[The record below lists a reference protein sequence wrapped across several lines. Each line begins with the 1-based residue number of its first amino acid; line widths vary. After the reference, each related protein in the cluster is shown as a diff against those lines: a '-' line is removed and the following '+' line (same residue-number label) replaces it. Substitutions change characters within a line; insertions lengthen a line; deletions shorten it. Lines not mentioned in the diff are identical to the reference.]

1 MERPSCNGRIYENLY
16 WSKEYVFLEPSTY
29 HIYRIWVYLMSVKG
43 ITATQKIGKIKSE
56 RGRERERNGERER
69 ERECVLDK
77 NEDFNGIK
85 SADWKD

>member
-43 ITATQKIGKIKSE
+43 ITAAQKRGKIKSE
-56 RGRERERNGERER
+56 REREF
-69 ERECVLDK
+69 VLDK
-77 NEDFNGIK
+77 NEDLNGIE
-85 SADWKD
+85 SADSKD